1 MKIKPVKLFMC
12 VRVTTF
18 GVLKQRSRFKKKVRK
33 DLDFMTRVCVC
44 VSRDNAC
51 VPGSW
56 EGGERLV
63 ENRLT

>member
-1 MKIKPVKLFMC
+1 MC
-12 VRVTTF
+12 EGDNLWCLKTSD
-18 GVLKQRSRFKKKVRK
+18 LKQRSRFKKKVRK

>member
-44 VSRDNAC
+44 VCHGTMRVCLVHGKGVRD
-51 VPGSW
+51 
-56 EGGERLV
+56 L
-63 ENRLT
+63 